1 MQPGVGYD
9 ISKQACTASLGGAG
23 SQQSE
28 EEASS
33 GGVQFQKNQAS
44 QTPPGRVFSLLP
56 ETQEGDFVGL
66 LDACMMAEGTE
77 GRMDSASAEA
87 RPEQDPG
94 EVAGGIE
101 EDVQPDTFAEGS
113 ATFRG
118 AYARRLEARVFEPAN
133 WTQVKQYLEG
143 LDLEHLIPAID
154 DLGVDSLEDF
164 GFLYR
169 EDLMEAGASKKEA
182 EAILGCTRAELDGRP
197 DGPAQ
202 ARAGYQ
208 RPSRP
213 IAPARPATAARLVRA
228 PDRANRFQE
237 GVQGFNPAPG
247 VPCQEGVQG
256 FNPAPGVPC
265 QEGVQGFNPAPGVP
279 CQEGVQ
285 GFDPAPGVPCQEGVQ
300 GFNPAPGVP
309 CQEGVQGFDPAPGVP
324 CQEGVQGFN
333 PAPGV
338 PCQEG
343 VQGFN

>member
-1 MQPGVGYD
+1 MLPLALPATPQHLWVSKPVKGALQPLTWFDQGGVARPGFRLPLLVGEPACLDPHSPHAIPSPLPSDLQAPHVLLVGYSVPWLERATPAQQHDLQSRLEASRGGVQPGVDYD
-9 ISKQACTASLGGAG
+9 ISKQACTASPGRAG
-23 SQQSE
+23 SQQGGE
-28 EEASS
+28 VASS
-33 GGVQFQKNQAS
+33 GGVQFQKNQAG

-77 GRMDSASAEA
+77 GRMDSASTEA

-94 EVAGGIE
+94 EVVGGLE

-118 AYARRLEARVFEPAN
+118 AYARRLEARVFEPAH

-143 LDLEHLIPAID
+143 LDMEHLIPAID

-169 EDLMEAGASKKEA
+169 EDLMEAGASKEEA

-202 ARAGYQ
+202 ARAGYH

-228 PDRANRFQE
+228 PDRANSGRF
-237 GVQGFNPAPG
+237 ARL
-247 VPCQEGVQG
+247 
-256 FNPAPGVPC
+256 
-265 QEGVQGFNPAPGVP
+265 
-279 CQEGVQ
+279 
-285 GFDPAPGVPCQEGVQ
+285 
-300 GFNPAPGVP
+300 
-309 CQEGVQGFDPAPGVP
+309 
-324 CQEGVQGFN
+324 
-333 PAPGV
+333 
-338 PCQEG
+338 
-343 VQGFN
+343 